1 MKPHMPT
8 AMIFREGT
16 FSDPYKTVSN
26 YLVDYFYKN
35 KITMED
41 VILDIETTIL
51 GRDKEIAILTP
62 EGDFDFVND
71 WYEGGD
77 IRLWGYTPVKSSV
90 ILWSFK

>member
-1 MKPHMPT
+1 MPT

-16 FSDPYKTVSN
+16 FSDPYKTVSD
-26 YLVDYFYKN
+26 YLVHYFYKN

-41 VILDIETTIL
+41 VILDIETTVL
-51 GRDKEIAILTP
+51 GRDKEIAVLTP
-62 EGDFDFVND
+62 EGEGFDFIND

-77 IRLWGYTPVKSSV
+77 ILLWGYTPLKSSV